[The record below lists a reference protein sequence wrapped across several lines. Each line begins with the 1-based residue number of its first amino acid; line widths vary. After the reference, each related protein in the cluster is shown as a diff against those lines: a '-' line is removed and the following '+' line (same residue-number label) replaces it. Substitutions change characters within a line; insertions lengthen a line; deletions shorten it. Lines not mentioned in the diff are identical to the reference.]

1 MTLQSENINEL
12 MTALAK
18 AQGKMS
24 HAVKD
29 STNPHFKSK
38 YADLAS
44 VWNACREP
52 LAEQGLA
59 VTQTMDFSGDRQVL
73 ITTLG
78 HSSGQWMRS
87 LMALP
92 PCTKPQEVGSLLS
105 YFRRYSLASMVGVY
119 QDDDDA
125 ETVQKVHRDAPK
137 EVPKEVPR
145 GQKLTPSQCEELC
158 EWLIQFPDAEKGICE
173 KFSLSNVYD
182 LEQKNYH
189 YVISVL
195 EKRKKNK
202 EKEVA

>member
-1 MTLQSENINEL
+1 MSLQSDNINEL
-12 MTALAK
+12 MAALAK

-59 VTQTMDFSGDRQVL
+59 VTQTMDFSGTRQVL
-73 ITTLG
+73 VTTLG

-92 PCTKPQEVGSLLS
+92 ETSKPQEVGSMLS

-125 ETVQKVHRDAPK
+125 ESAQKVHREPAKEAPTG
-137 EVPKEVPR
+137 PKIT
-145 GQKLTPSQCEELC
+145 QAQCAELDDWFT
-158 EWLIQFPDAEKGICE
+158 EFPDAKKGICE
-173 KFSLSNVYD
+173 KFELTSVYD
-182 LEQKNYH
+182 LQAKDFS
-189 YVISVL
+189 YVVSVL
-195 EKRKKNK
+195 ERRKKNK
-202 EKEVA
+202 EKS

>member
-1 MTLQSENINEL
+1 MSLQSENINEL
-12 MTALAK
+12 MTSLAK

-59 VTQTMDFSGDRQVL
+59 VTQTLDFSGTRQVL
-73 ITTLG
+73 VTTLG
-78 HSSGQWMRS
+78 HSSGQWMKS

-92 PCTKPQEVGSLLS
+92 ETSKPQEIGSMLS

-125 ETVQKVHRDAPK
+125 ESAQKGFREPSKEAPK
-137 EVPKEVPR
+137 GAKISEV
-145 GQKLTPSQCEELC
+145 QCAELDDWFT
-158 EWLIQFPDAEKGICE
+158 EFPDAKKGLCE
-173 KFSLSNVYD
+173 KFGLTTVYD
-182 LEQKNYH
+182 LEAKDFA

-195 EKRKKNK
+195 ERRRQNKDKK
-202 EKEVA
+202 